1 MSIPCLTLG
10 HGVAKCALPIAYGW
24 LSSSFVFLLLHSG
37 RAGELLVHPNLEN
50 IVTPLDFP
58 TAVYVLLLDHSLRK
72 VSQAA
77 RLVLRPLRQA

>member
-1 MSIPCLTLG
+1 MSIPRLTLG

-24 LSSSFVFLLLHSG
+24 LSSSFLFLLLHSG
-37 RAGELLVHPNLEN
+37 RQGELLVHPNLQN

-58 TAVYVLLLDHSLRK
+58 PTVLLLDHSLRK

-77 RLVLRPLRQA
+77 RLVVLRPLRQA